1 MSSRERALRVQS
13 CPLCPPC
20 PISAPL
26 LRACPVQTPSPAST
40 LLKKLA
46 DMGVTEAVSGLGK
59 GKYRFKPI
67 G

>member
-1 MSSRERALRVQS
+1 MRKMFTEYGLETIFGHSDITV
-13 CPLCPPC
+13 
-20 PISAPL
+20 L
-26 LRACPVQTPSPAST
+26 LSITASPTST

-67 G
+67 S